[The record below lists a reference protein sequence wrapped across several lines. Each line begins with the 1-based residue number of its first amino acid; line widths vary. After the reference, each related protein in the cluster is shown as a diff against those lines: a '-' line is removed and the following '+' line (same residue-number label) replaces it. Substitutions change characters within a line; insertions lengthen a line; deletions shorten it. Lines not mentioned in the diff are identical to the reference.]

1 MFKKIEIWIL
11 YLVILISILF
21 ILGFG
26 VLVRQELAGSI
37 KAGWV
42 SKTALSITELPAKI
56 KSSINALKE
65 PDRFPELSGFNG
77 TPNINESYILL
88 SRYNGDTKEGLVELI
103 DLTTFNILHTW
114 NPDIDEFNNLIED
127 TNEFKNL
134 SRDRKNSRTVLRH
147 PLLTNDGGLLFQHD
161 TPLRKIDACSNLI
174 FQNAKDLFH
183 HSQEIDID
191 GNIWASSYIYP
202 QILPSRN
209 VGRNT
214 PSERGYM
221 DDAIVKLSQNG
232 EILYEKSISEILIEN
247 NLEYLLYSSTY
258 EFFSKDPIHLNDI
271 QPVNF
276 DSKFWKKGD
285 VFLSIRNQSMI
296 LLFRPS
302 SNKIIWKGVGK
313 FFFQH
318 DVDILDSH
326 RISIF
331 NNNGK
336 EFHDG
341 YSVDGNNQVVIY
353 DFENNKYSYYLLDS
367 LIEHDIRSP
376 LQGRSE
382 ILINGDLYIEE
393 SDFARTLYFNADGS
407 LRWSHVNRANNGSV
421 YMIGW
426 SRILYK
432 KDDINIVKNF
442 LTSKISCNE

>member
-11 YLVILISILF
+11 YLVILLSFLF
-21 ILGFG
+21 IIGFG
-26 VLVRQELAGSI
+26 ILVRQELVGSI
-37 KAGWV
+37 KAGWI
-42 SKTALSITELPAKI
+42 SKTALSITEIPAKI
-56 KSSINALKE
+56 KSSLNGLKE
-65 PDRFPELSGFNG
+65 PDRFLQLDGFNG
-77 TPNINESYILL
+77 IPNIEESYILL
-88 SRYNGDTKEGLVELI
+88 SRYDGDLKKGVVELV
-103 DLTTFNILHTW
+103 DLKTFNILHTW
-114 NPDIDEFNNLIED
+114 EPDVDKFNNLIKK

-134 SRDRKNSRTVLRH
+134 TRDRNKSRTVLRH

-174 FQNAKDLFH
+174 FQNAKDIFH

-202 QILPSRN
+202 QTLPSRN
-209 VGRNT
+209 VGRNIL
-214 PSERGYM
+214 SEGGYF

-232 EILYEKSISEILIEN
+232 LILYEKSVSEILIEN
-247 NLEYLLYSSTY
+247 DLEYLLYSKRY
-258 EFFSKDPIHLNDI
+258 NYFVKDPIHINDI

-285 VFLSIRNQSMI
+285 VFMSLRNQSMI

-318 DVDILDSH
+318 DVDILDNH
-326 RISIF
+326 RISLF
-331 NNNGK
+331 NNNAK

-341 YSVDGNNQVVIY
+341 YIVDGNNQVMIY
-353 DFENNKYSYYLLDS
+353 DFENNKYSYYLADS
-367 LIEHDIRSP
+367 LIEHDVRTP

-382 ILINGDLYIEE
+382 ILPNGDLFIEE
-393 SDFARTLYFNADGS
+393 SDFARTLYFNANGS
-407 LRWSHVNRANNGSV
+407 LRWSHVNRAKNGNV

-432 KDDINIVKNF
+432 KDDINIIKKLPNFKNK
-442 LTSKISCNE
+442 LQ